1 MISVK
6 EYNPSSLL
14 APFVDKYYRGSFN
27 TNAEPDRTIKIIP
40 NGCLELIIHLKE
52 LYCKLPAGNRLAHTP
67 DYMLIGMFSRAYQ
80 VHFSETVPV
89 FSIRFKPEALPYILQ
104 IQGGEI
110 FESYGDIEAVLG
122 NKFLEFCH
130 QIREENCVA
139 AMIART
145 EKFLMSIL
153 TSQKVQ
159 ENYVTRAARIISNSQ
174 INSVQEISDKVNISQ
189 RQLERK
195 FKELIGISP
204 KQYFRLIRINKVMQ
218 MLEHDQSLNLT
229 DIAYYCGYFDQ
240 AHFIKDFKHITDQTP
255 SSYIYDRQRLID
267 L

>member
-6 EYNPSSLL
+6 AYNSSPLL

-27 TNAEPDRTIKIIP
+27 TYAEPNRSFKIIP

-52 LYCKLPAGNRLAHTP
+52 LYCKLPTDNRLTYTP

-80 VHFSETVPV
+80 VHFNETVPV

-104 IQGGEI
+104 IQGSEI

-122 NKFLEFCH
+122 NKFLDFCH
-130 QIREENCVA
+130 QIREDTSVG

-145 EKFLMSIL
+145 DKFLINIL
-153 TSQKVQ
+153 TKQKIQ

-174 INSVQEISDKVNISQ
+174 INNVQEISAKVNISQ

-195 FKELIGISP
+195 FRELIGISP
-204 KQYFRLIRINKVMQ
+204 KQYLRLIRINKVIQ
-218 MLEHDQSLNLT
+218 MLEKDQSLN
-229 DIAYYCGYFDQ
+229 
-240 AHFIKDFKHITDQTP
+240 
-255 SSYIYDRQRLID
+255 
-267 L
+267 

>member
-1 MISVK
+1 MISIK
-6 EYNPSSLL
+6 EYNPSQSL
-14 APFVDKYYRGSFN
+14 APFVDRYYSGLFN
-27 TNAEPDRTIKIIP
+27 TSAEPNKSFKIIP

-52 LYCKLPAGNRLAHTP
+52 LYCKLPTDNRLAYTP

-89 FSIRFKPEALPYILQ
+89 FSIRFKPEALPHILR

-122 NKFLEFCH
+122 NKFLDFCH
-130 QIREENCVA
+130 QIREDNNVGT
-139 AMIART
+139 MIART
-145 EKFLMSIL
+145 EKFLKNIL
-153 TSQKVQ
+153 TKQKVQ
-159 ENYVTRAARIISNSQ
+159 ENYVTRAARIICNSQ
-174 INSVQEISDKVNISQ
+174 INNVQEISAKVNISQ

-195 FKELIGISP
+195 FRELIGVSP
-204 KQYFRLIRINKVMQ
+204 KQYLRLIRINKVMQ
-218 MLEHDQSLNLT
+218 MLEQDQSLNLT

-255 SSYIYDRQRLID
+255 SSYINERQKFIYL
-267 L
+267 